1 MLDHRAQLRSTVG
14 VAFMEGNTGEPEE
27 KYQLQQL
34 YSHNMHLKPKN
45 DIIPKQIYLYIYAD
59 LSIYIWYERNVNW
72 KLSLSYLKELFK

>member
-59 LSIYIWYERNVNW
+59 LSIYIYMQIY
-72 KLSLSYLKELFK
+72 LSIYDMKEM